1 MPHNRIVEN
10 THRRVHMGERA
21 LAEAQDAAFYLLVSH
36 WVLTLLLGELCLVL
50 ILAVTGQGPG
60 RLSGAA
66 SAIALTL
73 LAAASVAL
81 FVVSVIFGVAFYRL
95 RTLVVRRQQH
105 DTCVTIVTFALLAPP
120 HGTWFGLGA
129 RRKLL
134 RPEVRALFPQP

>member
-1 MPHNRIVEN
+1 MPLNRIIEIKN
-10 THRRVHMGERA
+10 RRVHMGERA

-36 WVLTLLLGELCLVL
+36 WVFTLLLGELCLVL

-60 RLSGAA
+60 RLFSAA
-66 SAIALTL
+66 GAIALVL
-73 LAAASVAL
+73 LAAASVLL
-81 FVVSVIFGVAFYRL
+81 FVVAIILGIAFYRL
-95 RTLVVRRQQH
+95 RMLMLRRQRH

-134 RPEVRALFPQP
+134 RPEVRALFAHT